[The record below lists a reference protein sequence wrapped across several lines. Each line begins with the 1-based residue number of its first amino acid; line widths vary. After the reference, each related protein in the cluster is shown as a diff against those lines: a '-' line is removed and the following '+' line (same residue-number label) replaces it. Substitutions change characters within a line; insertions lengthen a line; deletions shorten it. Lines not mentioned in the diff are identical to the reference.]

1 MAINKNIE
9 VYSLDDIDELTNEP
23 LVKEKYSISVTD
35 HISDE
40 KLNSY
45 AKQMSGEVVSYKLSK
60 EELERL
66 DQRLKKEEC
75 LFRKTELAKIDL

>member
-23 LVKEKYSISVTD
+23 LVKDKYSISVTD

-66 DQRLKKEEC
+66 DQRLKKKRSVY
-75 LFRKTELAKIDL
+75 LGKLN